1 MQEEASQ
8 PATRGRP
15 TKYDPAFCD
24 KVIELGREG
33 KSRAYIAGK
42 LGISRETLNVWARE
56 IPDFSDAMTQAM
68 LLSQIWWEDKGQE
81 NLTESIF
88 QASMWSRSMAARFP
102 DDWREVSRQEQSGP
116 DKSPMQVN
124 VTGDAIADLTSRL
137 ARLAAAGRTGGD
149 AGQPE

>member
-1 MQEEASQ
+1 MQDEVSE
-8 PATRGRP
+8 TRGRP
-15 TKYDPAFCD
+15 TKYDPSFCE

-42 LGISRETLNVWARE
+42 LGISRETLNVWSKE
-56 IPDFSDAMTQAM
+56 IQPFSDAMTQAM

-81 NLTESIF
+81 HLTESIF

-116 DKSPMQVN
+116 DKTPIQHN
-124 VTGDAIADLTSRL
+124 VTGDAIAALTSRL
-137 ARLAAAGRTGGD
+137 ARLTPKEPASGD
-149 AGQPE
+149 VGPTE